1 LARIIKNA
9 FAPLFQEKFD
19 LVAGNPPWVNW
30 ESLPQEYRE
39 ETAYLWERYRLIP
52 EDKAN
57 ARQRSTRSKTDISLL
72 MLAVAVDKYLVEKG
86 KLGFVI
92 TQSIFKTER
101 GGRGFRQNLIRNAF
115 PMKVEYVDD
124 LSEMQVFEGAT
135 NRTSVLVLRKGS
147 VTQYPVS
154 YSFWQKKE
162 KGVSLST
169 NLSLTEALDLV
180 KLSQWVARPIDPM
193 DHSSPW
199 ITGRK
204 RALVAISTVIGQSH
218 YHSMCR
224 EGANTRGANGIF
236 WVEKLS
242 NVPDGNVLIANL
254 PETGRLNI
262 STVQAAIERGL
273 LFPLLRG
280 QDTSRWFAR
289 PDNWMIVPHDPS
301 SPSSAVPIKRMMTT
315 YPRTYQFLHHFITEL
330 SSRGKFRNFD
340 PSRNEFYCLYN
351 VGSYSFSSYKVVW
364 REQSTELCC
373 AVIGTADDL
382 PIIPDHK
389 LMTVPINNP
398 EEAYYLCACLNSA
411 PAKLIVRLYSIEI
424 QISTHV
430 LRYVNIPKFE
440 PSNKIHKQL
449 SDLSQQAHAAAAEK
463 NAETVKEIETL
474 IDEKARQL
482 WDLTKEELHEI
493 QESLAEFT

>member
-1 LARIIKNA
+1 
-9 FAPLFQEKFD
+9 
-19 LVAGNPPWVNW
+19 
-30 ESLPQEYRE
+30 
-39 ETAYLWERYRLIP
+39 
-52 EDKAN
+52 
-57 ARQRSTRSKTDISLL
+57 
-72 MLAVAVDKYLVEKG
+72 
-86 KLGFVI
+86 
-92 TQSIFKTER
+92 
-101 GGRGFRQNLIRNAF
+101 
-115 PMKVEYVDD
+115 
-124 LSEMQVFEGAT
+124 
-135 NRTSVLVLRKGS
+135 
-147 VTQYPVS
+147 
-154 YSFWQKKE
+154 
-162 KGVSLST
+162 
-169 NLSLTEALDLV
+169 
-180 KLSQWVARPIDPM
+180 
-193 DHSSPW
+193 
-199 ITGRK
+199 
-204 RALVAISTVIGQSH
+204 
-218 YHSMCR
+218 
-224 EGANTRGANGIF
+224 
-236 WVEKLS
+236 
-242 NVPDGNVLIANL
+242 
-254 PETGRLNI
+254 
-262 STVQAAIERGL
+262 
-273 LFPLLRG
+273 
-280 QDTSRWFAR
+280 
-289 PDNWMIVPHDPS
+289 
-301 SPSSAVPIKRMMTT
+301 
-315 YPRTYQFLHHFITEL
+315 
-330 SSRGKFRNFD
+330 
-340 PSRNEFYCLYN
+340 